1 MQTVFIEQMF
11 ILMPFI
17 KKKNYFKQFKYLSIR
32 DSHFQ
37 KIGYYL
43 YLYLHD
49 GHRYQMEY
57 YSTVQSLHELQM
69 TTFTERKEA
78 CNILKRIRLPSNT
91 HGISSFLKGKVFKVY
106 ASM

>member
-1 MQTVFIEQMF
+1 
-11 ILMPFI
+11 
-17 KKKNYFKQFKYLSIR
+17 
-32 DSHFQ
+32 
-37 KIGYYL
+37 
-43 YLYLHD
+43 
-49 GHRYQMEY
+49 MEY

-91 HGISSFLKGKVFKVY
+91 HGISSFLKGKVFEVY